1 MPSMLSVYSH
11 RKFAF
16 GSCAAALLVV
26 SGCAQAPP
34 SDIRAKEESTIR
46 ELDARWVK
54 AAQTRQPEA
63 WLAFYSPDAV
73 VLPPN
78 DKVATDPASIRKPI
92 AELLALPELEI
103 SWEPTKVEVARS
115 ADIAYLYG
123 VYKLSFTGPGGKRI
137 SDQGKNIEIWKKQ
150 ADGTWK
156 CAADSWSSD
165 FPPAPPAPEPKKK

>member
-1 MPSMLSVYSH
+1 MTFPLNLLRSAKSSFWL
-11 RKFAF
+11 
-16 GSCAAALLVV
+16 CALALPLL

-34 SDIRAKEESTIR
+34 PDMRAKEEATIR
-46 ELDARWVK
+46 EVDANWVK
-54 AAQTRQPEA
+54 AAQTRQPDA
-63 WLAFYSPDAV
+63 WVAFYSPDAV

-78 DKVATDPASIRKPI
+78 DKVATDAASIRKPI

-123 VYKLSFTGPGGKRI
+123 VYKLSFTGPDGKRVG
-137 SDQGKNIEIWKKQ
+137 DQGKNIEIWKKQ

-156 CAADSWSSD
+156 CAVDSWNSD
-165 FPPAPPAPEPKKK
+165 LPPTPPAADPTKK